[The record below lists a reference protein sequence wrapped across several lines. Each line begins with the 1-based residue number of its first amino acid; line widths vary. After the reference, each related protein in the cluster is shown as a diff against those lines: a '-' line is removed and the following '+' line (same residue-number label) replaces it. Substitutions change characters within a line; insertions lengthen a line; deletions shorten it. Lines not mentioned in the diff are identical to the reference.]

1 MSAIGISGHS
11 ELHCTCPLFGVKQTR
26 RLHPKLTYTVAKKE
40 YPALLLV
47 RVGNDDHLIL
57 ADIER
62 H

>member
-1 MSAIGISGHS
+1 VH
-11 ELHCTCPLFGVKQTR
+11 
-26 RLHPKLTYTVAKKE
+26 RLHPKLTHTVAKKE